1 MGSVGSGNALPCRW
15 PCILKE
21 LKYYGMLI
29 RRNLENP
36 GSGFPRFAPGFC
48 GFRKCIA
55 LLMAMHFKVK
65 SYEMLVC
72 HVGPARSSQGSG
84 GSGGNALPCWWLCIL
99 KVKSYEMLVYHVG
112 PARSSQ
118 GSRGSEISRSRM
130 SRKKPSK
137 SLILWV
143 LHKEK
148 ENRPWFWGFRG
159 SGWEFAGF
167 GGFGNLKI

>member
-1 MGSVGSGNALPCRW
+1 MGRTPFFPEPSSEGSIFLSPLNFFFNLANLMGSVGSGNALPCRW

-72 HVGPARSSQGSG
+72 HVGPARSSQGLG
-84 GSGGNALPCWWLCIL
+84 GSGGNALPC
-99 KVKSYEMLVYHVG
+99 
-112 PARSSQ
+112 
-118 GSRGSEISRSRM
+118 
-130 SRKKPSK
+130 
-137 SLILWV
+137 
-143 LHKEK
+143 
-148 ENRPWFWGFRG
+148 
-159 SGWEFAGF
+159 
-167 GGFGNLKI
+167 